1 MTHFFDLF
9 EKLILS
15 VIVFAT
21 VFAVGEEIYT
31 LILARTVALTDLLLL
46 FIYAEVVGM
55 VAIFYRSHRIP
66 AVLPIIIA
74 TTALSRMIIL
84 QSKDLDPTIILFEA
98 GGIVLLSI
106 GAFIMTYRDR
116 FVSEDELQ

>member
-1 MTHFFDLF
+1 
-9 EKLILS
+9 
-15 VIVFAT
+15 
-21 VFAVGEEIYT
+21 
-31 LILARTVALTDLLLL
+31 
-46 FIYAEVVGM
+46 M